1 MHSENFVTE
10 LLTNAE
16 KETDSCP
23 ISQAF
28 DYTYVVDNTISVE
41 NNDRRKY
48 FRFNSGIYGPS
59 ESNLFGRSLRIIIIV
74 TT

>member
-1 MHSENFVTE
+1 MHSEKFVTE

-48 FRFNSGIYGPS
+48 FRFNSGI
-59 ESNLFGRSLRIIIIV
+59 
-74 TT
+74 

>member
-1 MHSENFVTE
+1 MHSEYFETGF
-10 LLTNAE
+10 LPKAE
-16 KETDSCP
+16 EETDSCP

-48 FRFNSGIYGPS
+48 FRFNSRIYGPS
-59 ESNLFGRSLRIIIIV
+59 ESNSFGRSLRIIIVVI
-74 TT
+74 T

>member
-1 MHSENFVTE
+1 MQSEYFETDASYK
-10 LLTNAE
+10 AE
-16 KETDSCP
+16 EETDSCP

-48 FRFNSGIYGPS
+48 FRFNSRIYGPS
-59 ESNLFGRSLRIIIIV
+59 ESNFFVSLFFI
-74 TT
+74 T